1 MAKVHGEGEWLQG
14 IALLWKEVKGG
25 AIFLQLQPL
34 ASMPPWTG
42 NFSSEGYG
50 ILVPVIYAHV
60 SLSLCTHTHTI
71 HTHTIYIYIYKIYI

>member
-60 SLSLCTHTHTI
+60 SLSLHTYTYYTYTYTH
-71 HTHTIYIYIYKIYI
+71 YIYI